1 MGDDVTNKRPAKTGE
16 EVSGLAEG
24 EAKRPRAD
32 KEFEKIANLSPVER
46 NSLADQVAK
55 KILDLVR
62 TGTLKP
68 GDQLP
73 PERDLAQMLQVSRP
87 SLREAMRGL
96 QILGV
101 VKTRQG
107 GGAYISSL
115 DAADLLGP
123 LQFLITLNALNVN
136 ALYESRL
143 LVDGSIAHMAAERLA
158 DADIDRLKAM
168 VEVQAK
174 LTTDPIGFRVSDLEF
189 HRTIMEATGN
199 PFLVRISHSLYV
211 LGMEYRRIAS
221 ETPGV
226 LQQSLADHRAIVAA
240 FAARDAEGAR
250 QAMEIHMQ
258 NVHRSTRDA
267 MGVTG

>member
-1 MGDDVTNKRPAKTGE
+1 MSDPLPV
-16 EVSGLAEG
+16 
-24 EAKRPRAD
+24 
-32 KEFEKIANLSPVER
+32 ISPIER
-46 NSLADQVAK
+46 NSVADQVAK

-62 TGTLKP
+62 TGNLKP

-101 VKTRQG
+101 VKSRQG

-123 LQFLITLNALNVN
+123 LQFLITLNAQNVH
-136 ALYESRL
+136 ALYESRVL
-143 LVDGSIAHMAAERLA
+143 IDGGIARMAAERLSAA
-158 DADIDRLKAM
+158 DLARLQAM
-168 VEVQAK
+168 VVLQRSLVA
-174 LTTDPIGFRVSDLEF
+174 DPLGFRVSDLEF

-199 PFLVRISHSLYV
+199 PFLVRVSHSLYV

-221 ETPGV
+221 ETQGV
-226 LQQSLADHRAIVAA
+226 LKQSLADHEAIIAA
-240 FAARDAEGAR
+240 FAARDPAAAEK
-250 QAMEIHMQ
+250 AMMEHMR
-258 NVHRSTRDA
+258 NVHRSTLDA
-267 MGVTG
+267 MGATE

>member
-1 MGDDVTNKRPAKTGE
+1 MSDTMPV
-16 EVSGLAEG
+16 
-24 EAKRPRAD
+24 
-32 KEFEKIANLSPVER
+32 ISPVER
-46 NSLADQVAK
+46 NSVADQVAK

-62 TGTLKP
+62 TGNLKP

-101 VKTRQG
+101 VKSRQG

-123 LQFLITLNALNVN
+123 LQFLITLNTQNVH
-136 ALYESRL
+136 ALYESREL
-143 LVDGSIAHMAAERLA
+143 IDGGIARMATERLSA
-158 DADIDRLKAM
+158 ADIERLQAM
-168 VEVQAK
+168 VVLQVN
-174 LTTDPIGFRVSDLEF
+174 LVTDPLGFRVSDLEF

-199 PFLVRISHSLYV
+199 PFLVRVSHSLYV

-226 LQQSLADHRAIVAA
+226 LKRSLADHEAIVAA
-240 FAARDAEGAR
+240 FIARDPDAAEKAML
-250 QAMEIHMQ
+250 QHMKNVHHSTLDAME
-258 NVHRSTRDA
+258 A
-267 MGVTG
+267 PA

>member
-1 MGDDVTNKRPAKTGE
+1 
-16 EVSGLAEG
+16 VSDALSV
-24 EAKRPRAD
+24 
-32 KEFEKIANLSPVER
+32 ISPVER
-46 NSLADQVAK
+46 NSVADQVAK

-62 TGTLKP
+62 TGNLKP

-101 VKTRQG
+101 VKSRQG

-123 LQFLITLNALNVN
+123 LQFLITLNAENVH
-136 ALYESRL
+136 ALYESRV
-143 LVDGSIAHMAAERLA
+143 LVDGGIGRMATERLTA
-158 DADIDRLKAM
+158 DDLDRLRAM
-168 VEVQAK
+168 VSLQEK
-174 LTTDPIGFRVSDLEF
+174 LVTDAIGFRVSDLEF
-189 HRTIMEATGN
+189 HRTISEATGN
-199 PFLVRISHSLYV
+199 PFLVRVSHSLYV

-226 LQQSLADHRAIVAA
+226 LRQSLADHRKIVAA
-240 FAARDAEGAR
+240 FAARDPDAAEE
-250 QAMEIHMQ
+250 AMAQHMR
-258 NVHRSTRDA
+258 NVHRSTVDA
-267 MGVTG
+267 MAEGQGH

>member
-1 MGDDVTNKRPAKTGE
+1 MSASVLKA
-16 EVSGLAEG
+16 
-24 EAKRPRAD
+24 
-32 KEFEKIANLSPVER
+32 ISPIER
-46 NSLADQVAK
+46 NSVADQVAK

-62 TGTLKP
+62 TGNLKP

-101 VKTRQG
+101 VKSRQG

-123 LQFLITLNALNVN
+123 LQFLITLNAQNVH
-136 ALYESRL
+136 ALYESRV
-143 LVDGSIAHMAAERLA
+143 LVDGGIARIATERLSA
-158 DADIDRLKAM
+158 DDVSRLQAI
-168 VEVQAK
+168 VGVQRELLA
-174 LTTDPIGFRVSDLEF
+174 DPIGFRVSDLEF
-189 HRTIMEATGN
+189 HLTIVQSTDN
-199 PFLVRISHSLYV
+199 PFLERVSHSLYV

-226 LQQSLADHRAIVAA
+226 LKQSLADHEQIVAA
-240 FAARDAEGAR
+240 FVDRDPDAAEK
-250 QAMEIHMQ
+250 AMVAHMR
-258 NVHRSTRDA
+258 NVHRSTLAA
-267 MGVTG
+267 MGDSEGAGA

>member
-1 MGDDVTNKRPAKTGE
+1 MS
-16 EVSGLAEG
+16 EVASV
-24 EAKRPRAD
+24 
-32 KEFEKIANLSPVER
+32 ISPVER

-62 TGTLKP
+62 TGNLKP

-73 PERDLAQMLQVSRP
+73 PERDLAQLLQVSRP

-136 ALYESRL
+136 SLYESRFL
-143 LVDGSIAHMAAERLA
+143 IDGGIARMAAERLSA
-158 DADIDRLKAM
+158 AEIDRLNAM
-168 VEVQAK
+168 VEVQRN
-174 LTTDPIGFRVSDLEF
+174 LVTDPIGFRVSDLEF
-189 HRTIMEATGN
+189 HRTIMESTGN
-199 PFLVRISHSLYV
+199 PFLIRVSHSLYV

-226 LQQSLADHRAIVAA
+226 LKQSFADHQAIMAA
-240 FAARDAEGAR
+240 FVARDPDAAQR
-250 QAMEIHMQ
+250 AMEEHMR

>member
-1 MGDDVTNKRPAKTGE
+1 MTDALST
-16 EVSGLAEG
+16 
-24 EAKRPRAD
+24 
-32 KEFEKIANLSPVER
+32 ISPVER
-46 NSLADQVAK
+46 NSVADQVAK

-62 TGTLKP
+62 TGNLKP

-101 VKTRQG
+101 VKSRQG

-123 LQFLITLNALNVN
+123 LQFLITLNAQNVH
-136 ALYESRL
+136 ALYESRVL
-143 LVDGSIAHMAAERLA
+143 IDGGIARMATERLSA
-158 DADIDRLKAM
+158 ADIGRLQAM
-168 VEVQAK
+168 VVLQQN
-174 LTTDPIGFRVSDLEF
+174 LVTDPLGFRVSDLEF

-199 PFLVRISHSLYV
+199 PFLVRVSHSLYV

-226 LQQSLADHRAIVAA
+226 LKQSLADHEAIIAA
-240 FAARDAEGAR
+240 FVRRDPEAAAT
-250 QAMEIHMQ
+250 AMMAHMR
-258 NVHRSTRDA
+258 NVHRSTLDA
-267 MGVTG
+267 MGEQA

>member
-1 MGDDVTNKRPAKTGE
+1 MVDVQP
-16 EVSGLAEG
+16 
-24 EAKRPRAD
+24 
-32 KEFEKIANLSPVER
+32 IISPVER

-62 TGTLKP
+62 TGNLKP

-87 SLREAMRGL
+87 SLREALRGL

-101 VKTRQG
+101 VKSRQG

-123 LQFLITLNALNVN
+123 LQFLITLNTQNVH
-136 ALYESRL
+136 ALYESRVL
-143 LVDGSIAHMAAERLA
+143 IDGGIARMAAERLSA
-158 DADIDRLKAM
+158 SDIDRLLAI
-168 VEVQAK
+168 VDVQRK
-174 LTTDPIGFRVSDLEF
+174 LINDALGFRVSDLEF

-199 PFLVRISHSLYV
+199 PFLVRVSHSLYV

-221 ETPGV
+221 ETAGV
-226 LQQSLADHRAIVAA
+226 LRQSLADHEAIVAA
-240 FAARDAEGAR
+240 FSARDADAAEK
-250 QAMEIHMQ
+250 AMVVHMR
-258 NVHRSTRDA
+258 NVHRSTLDA
-267 MGVTG
+267 MDKNA

>member
-1 MGDDVTNKRPAKTGE
+1 M
-16 EVSGLAEG
+16 
-24 EAKRPRAD
+24 
-32 KEFEKIANLSPVER
+32 
-46 NSLADQVAK
+46 ADQVAK

-62 TGTLKP
+62 TGNLKP

-123 LQFLITLNALNVN
+123 LQFLITLNTQNVH
-136 ALYESRL
+136 ALYESRV
-143 LVDGSIAHMAAERLA
+143 LVDGGIARMAAERLSV
-158 DADIDRLKAM
+158 ADIERLAAI
-168 VEVQAK
+168 VLVQRNLVNDA
-174 LTTDPIGFRVSDLEF
+174 LGFRVSDLEF

-199 PFLVRISHSLYV
+199 PFLVRVSHSLYV

-226 LQQSLADHRAIVAA
+226 LKQSLADHKAIVAA
-240 FAARDAEGAR
+240 FSARNADAAEK
-250 QAMEIHMQ
+250 AMVVHMR
-258 NVHRSTRDA
+258 NVHRSTLDA
-267 MGVTG
+267 MGTSA